1 MDCIFCKLA
10 NKEIPTEVV
19 YEDDYVF
26 AFNDM
31 DPEAPVHVLFI
42 PKAHINSTNELE
54 DEDIIVA
61 RIFKAIRN
69 FAKEKGFDKDGYR
82 IVNNCGLDGGQT
94 VEHLHFHLLA
104 ERKMLWPPG

>member
-10 NKEIPTEVV
+10 KGEIPTEVV

-31 DPEAPVHVLFI
+31 DPQAPIHMLFI
-42 PKAHINSTNELE
+42 PKAHIDSANEIE

-61 RIFKAIRN
+61 RIFRAIKKV
-69 FAKEKGFDKDGYR
+69 AKEKGFDKDGYR
-82 IVNNCGLDGGQT
+82 VVNNCGIDGGQT
-94 VEHLHFHLLA
+94 VEHLHFHVLA